1 MQANSDKYK
10 SFTLN
15 HFFDTRRQNLIPR
28 LKMAALGG
36 KFSRVL
42 AIHDEVTN
50 NLVLA
55 EPDTGIVI
63 PITMPN
69 NIIDTVK
76 DMKDKLT
83 GKVNKDVKSLRML
96 NDFATDNQ
104 LLFWSPGGHTIQLM
118 NLEEGSIVKVNF
130 PFVLKSVHPLNKDQY
145 LVVKDSEATIAR
157 QKQHGLLSDTSS
169 DTDEL
174 YLLKRNEETDPIPTV
189 LNPIKHV
196 GEFQSIVS
204 LDKKGLS
211 DFGLKMALGEKTQ
224 VPNTLFTTQESYAN
238 IAMGFPELEFS
249 ASEIHHWPRKDLPT
263 LGAASAKNQSTS
275 MKNRFNDPSRDL
287 VFLNDSCQIVRP
299 VATPNVPRDGVAG
312 HVAVGNCVAFLE
324 VVDLMA
330 GQVQ

>member
-1 MQANSDKYK
+1 MAISLEIDTESNSEIRPLYDTINVLTSNPAVLYSMQANSDKYK

-130 PFVLKSVHPLNKDQY
+130 PFGKV
-145 LVVKDSEATIAR
+145 
-157 QKQHGLLSDTSS
+157 
-169 DTDEL
+169 
-174 YLLKRNEETDPIPTV
+174 
-189 LNPIKHV
+189 NPRFV
-196 GEFQSIVS
+196 
-204 LDKKGLS
+204 
-211 DFGLKMALGEKTQ
+211 
-224 VPNTLFTTQESYAN
+224 FT
-238 IAMGFPELEFS
+238 
-249 ASEIHHWPRKDLPT
+249 
-263 LGAASAKNQSTS
+263 
-275 MKNRFNDPSRDL
+275 
-287 VFLNDSCQIVRP
+287 
-299 VATPNVPRDGVAG
+299 
-312 HVAVGNCVAFLE
+312 
-324 VVDLMA
+324 
-330 GQVQ
+330 